1 MRASLSRFNSGPSD
15 GQVLDGMRM
24 VSSLFR
30 TQVRVNAL
38 GSSTLPPSAL
48 RRRLVAV
55 CAVAETFR
63 KDTMSKHRKGGNV
76 NRDEVKVEKVKVL
89 MNGKLRLM
97 LKSEWEEILAA
108 KA

>member
-1 MRASLSRFNSGPSD
+1 
-15 GQVLDGMRM
+15 
-24 VSSLFR
+24 
-30 TQVRVNAL
+30 
-38 GSSTLPPSAL
+38 
-48 RRRLVAV
+48 
-55 CAVAETFR
+55 
-63 KDTMSKHRKGGNV
+63 MSKHRKGGNV